1 MKLTDNAHLCVIND
15 LNLFA
20 VLLAHSLSVIL
31 HNESVLLCAMPSLVN
46 KVCAPKQRGDTEAFW
61 NGMLHP
67 AN

>member
-1 MKLTDNAHLCVIND
+1 MKLTDSTQLCLIND

-20 VLLAHSLSVIL
+20 VLLAYSLSVIL
-31 HNESVLLCAMPSLVN
+31 YSESVLLCAMPFLVN
-46 KVCAPKQRGDTEAFW
+46 IVCAPKQRGGTEAFG